1 MWDGVKGAELHLR
14 YMSIGSSANL
24 VIREKNRLVYFWAMT
39 HTSVLKCRA
48 FCMSLFHLALFLHL
62 CLCLTTSLSLPR
74 LSVSLAL
81 CLVVFLSLSFL
92 LNVPPVCL
100 SLSVLHP
107 SLFPCLTLCLSHSF
121 FFFYTSLSL
130 FLSISHPCLWQ
141 WWSSGSSVW
150 ALNGFCCIFLLNSH
164 RHETSLTQ
172 REGWQTDD
180 REDWALSFFLFFSS
194 VCVCVCDIS
203 LWLYTVL
210 HDVIRYHPISAVY
223 KSPRV
228 CGMFH
233 LHSRGPRQN
242 ISTAG
247 ILRFAPPPLF
257 IRIISTVLLTP

>member
-48 FCMSLFHLALFLHL
+48 FRMSLFHLALFLHL

-121 FFFYTSLSL
+121 FFFLHVSLSFSL
-130 FLSISHPCLWQ
+130 YLSSMSLTVMEQRVECVSAEWILLYLSIKL
-141 WWSSGSSVW
+141 
-150 ALNGFCCIFLLNSH
+150 A
-164 RHETSLTQ
+164 
-172 REGWQTDD
+172 QTRDITYSKRRMTD
-180 REDWALSFFLFFSS
+180 RW
-194 VCVCVCDIS
+194 
-203 LWLYTVL
+203 
-210 HDVIRYHPISAVY
+210 
-223 KSPRV
+223 
-228 CGMFH
+228 
-233 LHSRGPRQN
+233 
-242 ISTAG
+242 
-247 ILRFAPPPLF
+247 
-257 IRIISTVLLTP
+257 

>member
-14 YMSIGSSANL
+14 YMLIGSSANL

-62 CLCLTTSLSLPR
+62 CLCLSLSALLYFC
-74 LSVSLAL
+74 LSLS
-81 CLVVFLSLSFL
+81 CWTSHPCVFLSLSCIHLSFL
-92 LNVPPVCL
+92 VL
-100 SLSVLHP
+100 LSVFHIL
-107 SLFPCLTLCLSHSF
+107 F

-203 LWLYTVL
+203 LWLYSIL
-210 HDVIRYHPISAVY
+210 HDVIRYHTIGAVY

>member
-121 FFFYTSLSL
+121 FFFYMSLSL

-194 VCVCVCDIS
+194 VCVCVCVIYLCGCTAYCMMSLDITQSAQCINHPVYVECFTSTLAARVRTSAQLEFCAS
-203 LWLYTVL
+203 LRL
-210 HDVIRYHPISAVY
+210 RYSFGSFLPFY
-223 KSPRV
+223 
-228 CGMFH
+228 
-233 LHSRGPRQN
+233 
-242 ISTAG
+242 
-247 ILRFAPPPLF
+247 
-257 IRIISTVLLTP
+257 